1 MDSVDP
7 SPTDELRSGVEKLL
21 RGGGGESKS
30 CDDDEKLQELQCL
43 LSAAGHYVTC
53 NDVSTKLTF
62 HRRNN
67 TISSP

>member
-7 SPTDELRSGVEKLL
+7 SATDELRSGVERLLKKL
-21 RGGGGESKS
+21 RKS
-30 CDDDEKLQELQCL
+30 LNDDEMLLELQCL
-43 LSAAGHYVTC
+43 YSAAGHYVTS

-62 HRRNN
+62 HRTNN